1 MPHKVLAKTTAADG
15 LGIAVLVSVGR
26 HPLTGRTRRADQDA
40 RAYELA
46 FSIAG
51 ARTALVHAGQNDT
64 ASESALRGYLGMVGA
79 SEAGEN
85 AAQRLAIIE
94 QAADADVLPALVSA
108 LHELAPELVLC
119 GMRAETGEG
128 SGMLPY
134 LLADCLG
141 WPIVSGVAQVE
152 SVSDGVVTLLQA
164 LPRGQRR
171 RLSVRLPAIVTVDS
185 AAPSARPSAF
195 GPARRGVLAVSA
207 ATSMP
212 DDVRDGWLTA
222 PARKRPKRLKIIT
235 GSSARDRLKAAAARK
250 QGGGGKVLA
259 GVSPEIGAEAILALL
274 KEEGVLS
281 R

>member
-1 MPHKVLAKTTAADG
+1 MPHKVLAETASVDG

-51 ARTALVHAGQNDT
+51 ARTALVHAGQND
-64 ASESALRGYLGMVGA
+64 AESEPALRGYLGMVGA
-79 SEAGEN
+79 PEAGEN
-85 AAQRLAIIE
+85 TAEQLAVIE
-94 QAADADVLPALVSA
+94 QAAGADVLPALVNA
-108 LHELAPELVLC
+108 LSELAPELVLC

-134 LLADCLG
+134 LLAEWLG

-152 SVSDGVVTLLQA
+152 SVKDGIATLLQA

-185 AAPSARPSAF
+185 AAPGAGPSAF

-207 ATSMP
+207 AASMP
-212 DDVRDGWLTA
+212 DEARAGWLTA

-235 GSSARDRLKAAAARK
+235 ASSARDRFKAAAAK
-250 QGGGGKVLA
+250 TQSGGGKVLT
-259 GVSPEIGAEAILALL
+259 GFSPEVGAEAIQALL
-274 KEEGVLS
+274 KEEGVLPG
-281 R
+281 